1 MYVYI
6 TNKDTRK
13 HVEKFV
19 IFFKISNMS
28 YSYYCSF
35 FGLHK
40 RRAYVFKELF
50 SVKS

>member
-19 IFFKISNMS
+19 IFFKFQIWVILTIAL
-28 YSYYCSF
+28 F
-35 FGLHK
+35 L
-40 RRAYVFKELF
+40 AYIKEELMF
-50 SVKS
+50 LRSRSV